1 MESSIITNVLLPIAL
16 GIIMLGLGLALTLD
30 DFRRV
35 LRYPKAVLLGLFI
48 QTFLLTTVCFGIAVL
63 FKLPPELAV
72 GMMLLAASPG
82 GASANIFSHLAHG
95 DVALNITLT
104 AINSLLSLIT
114 LPVIASLSLGYFMGS
129 EQYIPP
135 PFRKVLEVGII
146 ILGPVLIGMFVRAR
160 AAGFAA
166 RMEKPIR
173 IFSVLLLA
181 LLSTIA
187 VAQNWTVL
195 AANFATVGLACL
207 VFNLTSLAIGY
218 TLPRAVNLP
227 ARQATAIAMEIG
239 VHNSTL
245 AIFIAFNVLNNGA
258 LSVPAAIY
266 SLVMF
271 VTAAL
276 FAWWANKRVRA

>member
-1 MESSIITNVLLPIAL
+1 MESSIITNLLLPIAL
-16 GIIMLGLGLALTLD
+16 GIIMLGLGLSLTVD

-48 QTFLLTTVCFGIAVL
+48 QTFLLTAVCFGIALL

-104 AINSLLSLIT
+104 AINSVLSLFT

-129 EQYIPP
+129 EQYVPP

-160 AAGFAA
+160 RCLRRAHGKTHTHFFGAA
-166 RMEKPIR
+166 
-173 IFSVLLLA
+173 
-181 LLSTIA
+181 
-187 VAQNWTVL
+187 
-195 AANFATVGLACL
+195 VGGAEHHRR
-207 VFNLTSLAIGY
+207 
-218 TLPRAVNLP
+218 RAKLD
-227 ARQATAIAMEIG
+227 
-239 VHNSTL
+239 
-245 AIFIAFNVLNNGA
+245 GA
-258 LSVPAAIY
+258 GH
-266 SLVMF
+266 
-271 VTAAL
+271 
-276 FAWWANKRVRA
+276 